1 MRDVIGLKN
10 RNAGCCYFVVVL
22 VIKVINR
29 KKLRLQY
36 SLVWL
41 LISAGIMLFALLP
54 DVVIGLSG
62 VMGVEVPSNFLYMI
76 ALIVLLIITFYL
88 TMIVSKQSEEIKR
101 LIQMTSIEKYLS
113 EERKNSNETK
123 K

>member
-1 MRDVIGLKN
+1 MSSVLRIEMI
-10 RNAGCCYFVVVL
+10 AIAVVFIIL
-22 VIKVINR
+22 VINVINR

-41 LISAGIMLFALLP
+41 LIAAGIVVFALFP
-54 DVVIGLSG
+54 DLVVMLSK
-62 VMGVEVPSNFLYMI
+62 VMGVEVPSNFLYMV

-101 LIQMTSIEKYLS
+101 LIQMTSIEKYIS
-113 EERKNSNETK
+113 EEKERNDRAEK
-123 K
+123 

>member
-1 MRDVIGLKN
+1 MSLVLRVEMLVVAIV
-10 RNAGCCYFVVVL
+10 FVVL

-41 LISAGIMLFALLP
+41 LISAGIVLFALLP
-54 DVVIGLSG
+54 DIVIGLSE

-113 EERKNSNETK
+113 EERKNSEKTEQ
-123 K
+123 